1 MKKIKV
7 IALMGE
13 AGAGKDY
20 ILHDV
25 MNTDNQDGKHKLHEI
40 VSCTSRPP
48 REGEVDGVNYH
59 FLAKEYIE
67 AHENDFLELSTFRG
81 WYYGTRYSDLNPD
94 KINVG
99 VFNPAGVRALLKSDK
114 VEVKVFWV
122 KAPARIRLIRQLQRE
137 TNPDIGEIIRRYQ
150 ADINDFS
157 SIDFLYEEIK
167 ND

>member
-20 ILHDV
+20 ILHEAMEEDKDK
-25 MNTDNQDGKHKLHEI
+25 NAFHEI

-48 REGEVDGVNYH
+48 REGEVDGINYH
-59 FLAKEYIE
+59 FLSKEYIE
-67 AHENDFLELSTFRG
+67 AHESDFLELSTFRG
-81 WYYGTRYSDLNPD
+81 WYYGTRYCDLNPD

-99 VFNPAGVRALLKSDK
+99 VFNPAGVRSLLKSDK
-114 VEVKVFWV
+114 IDLRVFWV
-122 KAPARIRLIRQLQRE
+122 KAPAKTRLIRQLERE

-150 ADINDFS
+150 ADINDFCT
-157 SIDFLYEEIK
+157 IDFPYEELD
-167 ND
+167 NS